1 MTERISRDPLDERP
15 GVVEPQPDRTQP
27 DVDSLPDMGTDRPSN
42 FDDKR
47 EQDQDAAE
55 RQAISEKIKNE

>member
-15 GVVEPQPDRTQP
+15 GVVEPQPDTTQP
-27 DVDSLPDMGTDRPSN
+27 DVDSLPDMGVDRPNN

-55 RQAISEKIKNE
+55 RQAISEKVKNE